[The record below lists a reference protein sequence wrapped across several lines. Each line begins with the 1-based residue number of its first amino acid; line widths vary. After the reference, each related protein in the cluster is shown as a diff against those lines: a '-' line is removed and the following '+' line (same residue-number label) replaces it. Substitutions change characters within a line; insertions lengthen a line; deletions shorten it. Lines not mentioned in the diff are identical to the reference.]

1 MSSSARILDA
11 TGLRWRPAGRDGSFI
26 VDVPVEEAT
35 SLQNVSLKLP
45 ETLAEEWIDQVMCD
59 PLNGLGRHSR
69 SVEEEVIW
77 LIGDLLHEALVAGI
91 SPPQSVRLRRL
102 KNGKLSLLRNER
114 PQAAPLPSADTFA
127 WHTEA
132 PGEPG

>member
-1 MSSSARILDA
+1 MSASGRILDA
-11 TGLRWRPAGRDGSFI
+11 TGIHWRPAERDGSFI

-35 SLQNVSLKLP
+35 SPQSVSLELP
-45 ETLAEEWIDQVMCD
+45 EGFVEEWIDQVMCD
-59 PLNGLGRHSR
+59 PLNGLSRRSR
-69 SVEEEVIW
+69 SVEKEVIW
-77 LIGDLLHEALVAGI
+77 LIGDLLHEALAAGI

-114 PQAAPLPSADTFA
+114 PQAAPLPSDDTFA